1 MRRSMSWQTRF
12 FTIWTGQLLSL
23 VGSQAAQF
31 ALVWWVTKT
40 TGSATVLAMASL
52 VALLPKIVLGPFA
65 GALIDRWNRRL
76 VMLVSD
82 SFVALVS
89 LWLAYLFWTGSME
102 VWHVYV
108 VMMARSVGGAFHWP
122 AMSASTSLMVPD
134 KHLVRVS
141 GLNQTINGVM
151 ALLAP
156 MLGAVLMM
164 RFALHEIMLMDLA
177 TALFAVLPLL
187 FVRIPQPDQ
196 THVEAIQKESF
207 WANTREGLRFVFR
220 WPGLLGL
227 IGAAFVAKIALSP
240 AFSLV
245 PLLVSDHFGGEAQ
258 HLALLEMLAGI
269 GITAGGLVLGAWGGF
284 KRKAHTMFFGF
295 IGVGL
300 GIGMLGFAPADAYW
314 MGLVGAGL
322 LGFMISLADGPLHA
336 LLQATVPAQMQ
347 GRVFGVL
354 SSMTSMSAPLGL
366 LMAGPISD
374 WLGICFWFQAAAV
387 LCVTV
392 ACVCVLI
399 PSIVRIEDQ
408 VAELAPAES
417 TVPVE
422 TATD

>member
-1 MRRSMSWQTRF
+1 MRTNPSWQARF

-40 TGSATVLAMASL
+40 TGSATVLATASL

-76 VMLVSD
+76 VLVISD
-82 SFVALVS
+82 SFIALVS
-89 LWLAYLFWTGSME
+89 LWLAYLFWSGSME
-102 VWHVYV
+102 VWHIYI
-108 VMMARSVGGAFHWP
+108 VMMTRSVGGAFHWP
-122 AMSASTSLMVPD
+122 AMSASTTLMVPE
-134 KHLVRVS
+134 KHLVRVG
-141 GLNQTINGVM
+141 GLNQTINGVLG
-151 ALLAP
+151 LLAP

-164 RFALHEIMLMDLA
+164 QFALHEIMLMDLA

-187 FVRIPQPDQ
+187 VVRIPQPDRM
-196 THVEAIQKESF
+196 HVERIKKASF
-207 WANTREGLRFVFR
+207 WANTREGLRFVFS
-220 WPGLLGL
+220 WPGLLG
-227 IGAAFVAKIALSP
+227 IIAASFVAKIALSP
-240 AFSLV
+240 ALSLV
-245 PLLVSDHFGGEAQ
+245 PLLVSQHFGGEAQ

-269 GITAGGLVLGAWGGF
+269 GITAGGLALGAWGGF

-295 IGVGL
+295 VGVGIGVGV
-300 GIGMLGFAPADAYW
+300 LGFAPADAFW
-314 MGLVGAGL
+314 MALVGAVL

-336 LLQATVPAQMQ
+336 ILQSTVPAQMQ

-366 LMAGPISD
+366 MVAGPISD
-374 WLGICFWFQAAAV
+374 WLGICFWFRAAGV

-399 PSIVRIEDQ
+399 PPILRIEDRVPE
-408 VAELAPAES
+408 VAAA
-417 TVPVE
+417 E
-422 TATD
+422 TASD